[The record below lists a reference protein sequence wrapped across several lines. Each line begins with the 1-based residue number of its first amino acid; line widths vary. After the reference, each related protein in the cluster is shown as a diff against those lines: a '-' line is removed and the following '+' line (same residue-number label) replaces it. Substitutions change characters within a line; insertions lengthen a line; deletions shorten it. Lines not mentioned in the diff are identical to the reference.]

1 MNNKKKIELQDLLGA
16 IQEETGFSGL
26 KQKLASLESGGNK
39 GTYKDP
45 LPPPLPK
52 RLKDRLN
59 RQAAYEETKKEISK
73 WEPIVKQNRIADHL
87 VFPIDAIPQHR
98 PTNSLLAGT
107 FKPST
112 NLEKEVESILVESG
126 LKQGNEKEL
135 QQYEKLQLNKLSI
148 DEIKTRTKELRR
160 MRELMFRE
168 EIKAKRIAK
177 IKSKTYR
184 KIRRKEK
191 IKLNLDQLSQLDPE
205 LAREE
210 RIKLDTARA
219 KERMTLKHKNTTK
232 WAKQLL
238 KNGHHDPETI
248 KDDAFD
254 ELSQLVN
261 DEALKDETS
270 LGIMGMKFMKN
281 AIERESKQ
289 TGKIIDDFK
298 AKKNH
303 DEKESITFVGNNMGR
318 MIIGAGTKNQLLKK
332 QENTKV
338 LFDQGPTI
346 KKLPKSIFDGEINPW
361 LQTDTSQV
369 MAISKKNNKVTNKK
383 NETKSDKL
391 VNKLKRQKQSR
402 KEDDVEID
410 LDNVLTF
417 NESLQKIEKQ
427 TKVVKITDKEIEEV
441 DVEEDEKITND
452 YIHSKDTLKFTQREL
467 VSRAFANDNV
477 VQEFEVEKQ
486 AIIDE
491 DAPKEEDI
499 TLPGWGAWGGK
510 GVRKRKRRKLIST
523 IPGIDSSKR
532 KDSKLK
538 HVVINE
544 KRVKKAKKYLST
556 NVPYPFKNTNQYEH
570 SLHTPLGKE
579 WNTVEV
585 YQKLNK
591 PRVITKLELSKK
603 FWDRDHLG
611 TLYNSLMT

>member
-289 TGKIIDDFK
+289 TEGGGSNKKKK

-499 TLPGWGAWGGK
+499 TLPG
-510 GVRKRKRRKLIST
+510 VRKRKRRKLIST

-544 KRVKKAKKYLST
+544 KRVKKFAYST
-556 NVPYPFKNTNQYEH
+556 GQGMEYCR
-570 SLHTPLGKE
+570 S
-579 WNTVEV
+579 
-585 YQKLNK
+585 
-591 PRVITKLELSKK
+591 LSKIK
-603 FWDRDHLG
+603 
-611 TLYNSLMT
+611 

>member
-270 LGIMGMKFMKN
+270 LGIM
-281 AIERESKQ
+281 
-289 TGKIIDDFK
+289 
-298 AKKNH
+298 
-303 DEKESITFVGNNMGR
+303 ESITFVGNNMGR

-591 PRVITKLELSKK
+591 PRVITKLGSIIDPLNVPFKNDNK
-603 FWDRDHLG
+603 L
-611 TLYNSLMT
+611 NI

>member
-270 LGIMGMKFMKN
+270 LGIM
-281 AIERESKQ
+281 
-289 TGKIIDDFK
+289 
-298 AKKNH
+298 
-303 DEKESITFVGNNMGR
+303 ESITFVGNNMGR

-346 KKLPKSIFDGEINPW
+346 KKVAFV
-361 LQTDTSQV
+361 QY
-369 MAISKKNNKVTNKK
+369 NNR
-383 NETKSDKL
+383 E
-391 VNKLKRQKQSR
+391 R
-402 KEDDVEID
+402 EM
-410 LDNVLTF
+410 
-417 NESLQKIEKQ
+417 EK
-427 TKVVKITDKEIEEV
+427 
-441 DVEEDEKITND
+441 
-452 YIHSKDTLKFTQREL
+452 
-467 VSRAFANDNV
+467 
-477 VQEFEVEKQ
+477 
-486 AIIDE
+486 
-491 DAPKEEDI
+491 
-499 TLPGWGAWGGK
+499 
-510 GVRKRKRRKLIST
+510 KLI
-523 IPGIDSSKR
+523 KEKLYR
-532 KDSKLK
+532 K
-538 HVVINE
+538 
-544 KRVKKAKKYLST
+544 A
-556 NVPYPFKNTNQYEH
+556 QY
-570 SLHTPLGKE
+570 K
-579 WNTVEV
+579 
-585 YQKLNK
+585 
-591 PRVITKLELSKK
+591 
-603 FWDRDHLG
+603 
-611 TLYNSLMT
+611 